1 MTIRFLLD
9 TNVLSEP
16 TRPLPD
22 QRVVTRLLE
31 HDGELA
37 TAAPA
42 WHELLFGMERLPRS
56 LKRRTLEDYLLR
68 SIRDAIPILPYDQ
81 AAAEWH
87 ALQRAR
93 LAARG
98 RIIPH
103 LDGQIAAVA
112 ATRGLLLV
120 TSNRFDFEP
129 FEGLAIEDWK
139 V

>member
-1 MTIRFLLD
+1 VTIRFLLD

-87 ALQRAR
+87 ASQRAR

-120 TSNRFDFEP
+120 TSNRSDFEP

-139 V
+139 T